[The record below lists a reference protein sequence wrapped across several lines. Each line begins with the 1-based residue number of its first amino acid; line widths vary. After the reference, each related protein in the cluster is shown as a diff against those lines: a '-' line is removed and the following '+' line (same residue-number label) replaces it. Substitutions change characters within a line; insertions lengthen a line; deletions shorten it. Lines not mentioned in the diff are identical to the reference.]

1 MNITAHSTDSNSNYL
16 FITFL
21 LANVELGTK
30 GGRKS
35 VMKNIG
41 NIIRRWEESH
51 RGDIFSKSGI
61 PSWLVEDFKN
71 IEIYDNYRADS
82 IFVGDVIFSS
92 FVLSYKVWISNKSF
106 NRLKLQNSDIVKY
119 VNNNNKDPV
128 FALFHE
134 SYVEGL
140 DFSID

>member
-1 MNITAHSTDSNSNYL
+1 MNITARSTDSNSNYL

-21 LANVELGTK
+21 LANVELGSK
-30 GGRKS
+30 GDKKS

-41 NIIRRWEESH
+41 NIIRLWEERYRS
-51 RGDIFSKSGI
+51 DIFSKSGI

-71 IEIYDNYRADS
+71 IEIYDNYRADYFF
-82 IFVGDVIFSS
+82 IGDVIFSS
-92 FVLSYKVWISNKSF
+92 FVLSYKVWITNKSF

-119 VNNNNKDPV
+119 VNNKDSA
-128 FALFHE
+128 FASFHE

>member
-1 MNITAHSTDSNSNYL
+1 MNITARSPDSNSNYL

-21 LANVELGTK
+21 LANVELGSK
-30 GGRKS
+30 GDKKS

-41 NIIRRWEESH
+41 NIIRLWEERYRS
-51 RGDIFSKSGI
+51 DVFSKSGI
-61 PSWLVEDFKN
+61 PNWLIKDFKN
-71 IEIYDNYRADS
+71 IEIYDNYRADYFF
-82 IFVGDVIFSS
+82 IGDVIFSS

-119 VNNNNKDPV
+119 INNKESV
-128 FALFHE
+128 FASFHE

-140 DFSID
+140 DFSIN

>member
-1 MNITAHSTDSNSNYL
+1 MNITARSPDSNSNYL

-21 LANVELGTK
+21 LANVELGSK
-30 GGRKS
+30 GDKKS

-41 NIIRRWEESH
+41 NIIRLWEERYRS
-51 RGDIFSKSGI
+51 DIFSKSGI
-61 PSWLVEDFKN
+61 PSWLVKDFKN
-71 IEIYDNYRADS
+71 IEIYDNYRADYFF
-82 IFVGDVIFSS
+82 IGDVIFSS

-119 VNNNNKDPV
+119 INNKESV
-128 FALFHE
+128 SASFHE

-140 DFSID
+140 DFSIN

>member
-1 MNITAHSTDSNSNYL
+1 MNITARSPDSNSNYL

-21 LANVELGTK
+21 LANVELGSK
-30 GGRKS
+30 GDKKS

-41 NIIRRWEESH
+41 NIIRLWEERYRS
-51 RGDIFSKSGI
+51 DIFSKSGI
-61 PSWLVEDFKN
+61 PSWLVKDFKN
-71 IEIYDNYRADS
+71 IEIYDNYRADYFF
-82 IFVGDVIFSS
+82 IGDVIFSS

-119 VNNNNKDPV
+119 VNNKDSV
-128 FALFHE
+128 FASFHE

>member
-1 MNITAHSTDSNSNYL
+1 MNITARSTDSNSNYL

-30 GGRKS
+30 GDKKS

-41 NIIRRWEESH
+41 NIIRLWEETY
-51 RGDIFSKSGI
+51 RGDVFSKSGI
-61 PSWLVEDFKN
+61 PNWLVKDFKN
-71 IEIYDNYRADS
+71 IEIYDNYRADYFF
-82 IFVGDVIFSS
+82 IGDVIFSS

-119 VNNNNKDPV
+119 VNNKDSV
-128 FALFHE
+128 FASFHE